1 MSGYVY
7 RGNKP
12 EDQSAFAHRN
22 RQLVAELETKQN
34 RIQAMSRDVSS
45 LTSVRDKQRG
55 EILALQR
62 QLGELAARAASP
74 TTPAPSQDVAVH
86 RARTRSLLVAL
97 RAEREEAARAA
108 QELQAEH
115 ARRTHAETAAA
126 RAEQDL
132 QTLRD
137 EVAEDQRTR
146 TERVRTETATT
157 RENARLTQRVTDLE
171 GALTDCQKIRDAALA
186 DRDRAL
192 GEAMTMQAA
201 LDETHTTIT
210 HALPA
215 MWAVRRH
222 RNEIQK
228 ENT

>member
-7 RGNKP
+7 RGTKP
-12 EDQSAFAHRN
+12 GDQAPLARRN
-22 RQLVAELETKQN
+22 RQLVAEVETL
-34 RIQAMSRDVSS
+34 RSRVRLMSSEVSS

-55 EILALQR
+55 EILGLQR
-62 QLGELAARAASP
+62 QLTAARAATP
-74 TTPAPSQDVAVH
+74 TTTAPSQDVAVH

-97 RAEREEAARAA
+97 RAERDEAARAA
-108 QELQAEH
+108 HQLQAER

-137 EVAEDQRTR
+137 EIAEDHRTR
-146 TERVRTETATT
+146 TARVRAETTTT

-171 GALTDCQKIRDAALA
+171 GDLTDCQKMRDTALA

-222 RNEIQK
+222 RNEIEK
-228 ENT
+228 ENA

>member
-1 MSGYVY
+1 MY
-7 RGNKP
+7 RGTKP
-12 EDQSAFAHRN
+12 GDQSTLAHRN
-22 RQLVAELETKQN
+22 RQLVAEVETL
-34 RIQAMSRDVSS
+34 RSRVRLMSSEVSS

-55 EILALQR
+55 EILGLQR
-62 QLGELAARAASP
+62 QLTAARAATH
-74 TTPAPSQDVAVH
+74 TTTAPSQDVALY
-86 RARTRSLLVAL
+86 RARTRSLLVTL

-108 QELQAEH
+108 QEQQAEH

-132 QTLRD
+132 QALRD
-137 EVAEDQRTR
+137 EVAEDHRTR
-146 TERVRTETATT
+146 TERVRAETATT
-157 RENARLTQRVTDLE
+157 RENARLTQRVADLE
-171 GALTDCQKIRDAALA
+171 VALDDCQKIRDAALA

-222 RNEIQK
+222 RNEIKK
-228 ENT
+228 EVA

>member
-7 RGNKP
+7 RGN
-12 EDQSAFAHRN
+12 DAGGQSALAQRN
-22 RQLVAELETKQN
+22 RQLQAELETV
-34 RIQAMSRDVSS
+34 RSRVRLMSSEVSS

-55 EILALQR
+55 EILGLQR
-62 QLGELAARAASP
+62 QLTAARAAAT

-108 QELQAEH
+108 HQQQAEH

-137 EVAEDQRTR
+137 EIAEDHQARV
-146 TERVRTETATT
+146 ERVTTETTTT

-171 GALTDCQKIRDAALA
+171 GALTDCQKIRDTALA

-201 LDETHTTIT
+201 LDETHTTIA

-228 ENT
+228 ENA